1 MPTIHCIVEGQG
13 EVEALRIL
21 IEKLIDWEHQ
31 QVTIPRPKS
40 ANGRHNLTKTDGL
53 ERLLELVRRED
64 ERDGALVL
72 LDADE
77 DCAAELAREL
87 AERARKL
94 GLPFPVAVVCAKFE
108 YEAWFLA
115 SLETIAGHGSIPAGT
130 RFEDD
135 VEGIGGVKGWLSRQ
149 MPGNL
154 MYKETQD
161 QASMTHW
168 LDPDLVR
175 RESRSFR
182 RLEHAIQELLEEG
195 NRVTPE

>member
-21 IEKLIDWEHQ
+21 IGKLIDWEHQ
-31 QVTIPRPKS
+31 RVTIPRPKS

-53 ERLLELVRRED
+53 ERLLELARRER
-64 ERDGALVL
+64 ECDGTLVL

-87 AERARKL
+87 AQRARRL
-94 GLPFPVAVVCAKFE
+94 DLPFPVAVVCAKCE

-115 SLETIAGHGSIPAGT
+115 SLETIAGHVGIPADA
-130 RFEDD
+130 RFEGE
-135 VEGIGGVKGWLSRQ
+135 VEEIGGVKGWLSRQ
-149 MPGNL
+149 MPGTL
-154 MYKETQD
+154 MYKETQN

-168 LDPDLVR
+168 LDPELVR
-175 RESRSFR
+175 LKSRSFR

-195 NRVTPE
+195 NKVTPE